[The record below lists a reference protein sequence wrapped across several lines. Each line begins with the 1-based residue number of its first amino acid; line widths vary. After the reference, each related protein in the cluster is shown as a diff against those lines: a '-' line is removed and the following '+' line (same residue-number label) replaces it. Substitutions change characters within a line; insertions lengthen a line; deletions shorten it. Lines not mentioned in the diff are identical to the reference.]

1 MSANYNREP
10 PNFFEMFFIIFSMS
24 ANYNRESPIF
34 LIKVFFTIVSSVLS
48 HLFVLKGKT
57 RRQLAQR
64 PTTEEEPGRERRWQD
79 VRSTGQG
86 ASQNF
91 QSVSGGVPQ
100 VGQGQVAGETPWLR
114 DDSLMM
120 TSNFKESTT
129 RDDEIED
136 QGSQPSG
143 KRKRPMA
150 GGVVFSD
157 GQRVS
162 DVQPEEPPPPRCP
175 KRERYIQSLLRFK
188 GVETRPLWADALPVF
203 YDITTNISR

>member
-1 MSANYNREP
+1 MAE
-10 PNFFEMFFIIFSMS
+10 
-24 ANYNRESPIF
+24 
-34 LIKVFFTIVSSVLS
+34 
-48 HLFVLKGKT
+48 
-57 RRQLAQR
+57 
-64 PTTEEEPGRERRWQD
+64 
-79 VRSTGQG
+79 
-86 ASQNF
+86 
-91 QSVSGGVPQ
+91 
-100 VGQGQVAGETPWLR
+100 ETPWLR

-120 TSNFKESTT
+120 TSNIMESTT

-157 GQRVS
+157 DQRVS
-162 DVQPEEPPPPRCP
+162 DVRPEEPPPPRCP

-203 YDITTNISR
+203 YDITTNVSRKQVESMLRDAGHFLEANDVTTIYNKVKVETVPWRNELWVQVFSRLSKILIFSHAAFQPFPFEYLRVSLDFFFEFSARFNAEFSAP

>member
-1 MSANYNREP
+1 M
-10 PNFFEMFFIIFSMS
+10 
-24 ANYNRESPIF
+24 
-34 LIKVFFTIVSSVLS
+34 
-48 HLFVLKGKT
+48 KGKT
-57 RRQLAQR
+57 RRQLAQQ
-64 PTTEEEPGRERRWQD
+64 PTTEEEPGRERRGQD

-86 ASQNF
+86 ASQSF
-91 QSVSGGVPQ
+91 QSGSGGVPQ
-100 VGQGQVAGETPWLR
+100 VGQGQVAEETPWLR

-120 TSNFKESTT
+120 TSNIMESTT

-162 DVQPEEPPPPRCP
+162 DVRPEEPPPPRCP

-203 YDITTNISR
+203 YDITTNVSRKQVERMLRDAGHFLEANDVTTIYNKVKSSFNNHLK